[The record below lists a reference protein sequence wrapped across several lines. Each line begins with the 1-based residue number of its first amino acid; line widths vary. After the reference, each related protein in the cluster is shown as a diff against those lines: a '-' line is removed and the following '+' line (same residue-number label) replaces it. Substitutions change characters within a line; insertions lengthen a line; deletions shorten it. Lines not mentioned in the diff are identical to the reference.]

1 MLCQYISF
9 TPAIIFQ
16 IKYLATSIIFTIF
29 QLYFI
34 FSFLVW
40 NSLEATS
47 SNLHL
52 EYVGIVEQY
61 VGKICVI

>member
-1 MLCQYISF
+1 MLCKYISI

-34 FSFLVW
+34 FSFLVR
-40 NSLEATS
+40 NPLEATS

-52 EYVGIVEQY
+52 EYIGIIQQY
-61 VGKICVI
+61 VGK